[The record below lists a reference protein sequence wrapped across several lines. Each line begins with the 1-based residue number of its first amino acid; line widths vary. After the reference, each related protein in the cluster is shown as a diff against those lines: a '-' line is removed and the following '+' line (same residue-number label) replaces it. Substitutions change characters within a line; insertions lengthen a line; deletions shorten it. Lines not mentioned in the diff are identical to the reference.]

1 MSNNYY
7 IFEYTKNKKNNKMK
21 FRNYCIVFIGDVN
34 GVRPEVLKI
43 AEEGKFLGKKGMTI
57 STFISV
63 AEPAELSDY
72 FKSLNRNFL
81 LFDLNK
87 DYSRVNLLDRT
98 KYDELFKIVD
108 KHTDKTLEEMSNK
121 LIDEIN
127 ETLNKTSFTGDSKSY
142 DMGEPLFSEIIMPK
156 TRKKKIDLE
165 SLSKKQK
172 EEIINDILDKGYD
185 NLDEYDIK
193 ILKKVSKSI

>member
-1 MSNNYY
+1 
-7 IFEYTKNKKNNKMK
+7 MK

-57 STFISV
+57 STFVSV

-81 LFDLNK
+81 LFDLNE
-87 DYSRVNLLDRT
+87 DYSRVNILDKTIHKELFSLLDNYT
-98 KYDELFKIVD
+98 ESN
-108 KHTDKTLEEMSNK
+108 LEEMSNK

-127 ETLNKTSFTGDSKSY
+127 DTINKSSFTGNTKSY
-142 DMGEPLFSEIIMPK
+142 DKDTKPFFSEPK
-156 TRKKKIDLE
+156 KGKIHKKKIDLK

-172 EEIINDILDKGYD
+172 EEIINDILDKGYE
-185 NLDEYDIK
+185 NLSEEDIN
-193 ILKKVSKSI
+193 ILKKFSEIL

>member
-1 MSNNYY
+1 
-7 IFEYTKNKKNNKMK
+7 MK

-43 AEEGKFLGKKGMTI
+43 AEKVKFLGDKGMTI

-87 DYSRVNLLDRT
+87 DYSRVNLLD
-98 KYDELFKIVD
+98 KKKHAELFEIFD

-142 DMGEPLFSEIIMPK
+142 DMGEPLFSKILEPK
-156 TRKKKIDLE
+156 TYKKRVDLK

-193 ILKKVSKSI
+193 ILKKVSKNI

>member
-1 MSNNYY
+1 
-7 IFEYTKNKKNNKMK
+7 MK

-43 AEEGKFLGKKGMTI
+43 AEEGKFLGEKGMTI

-81 LFDLNK
+81 LFDLNE
-87 DYSRVNLLDRT
+87 DYSRVNLLDKT
-98 KYDELFKIVD
+98 KHDELFKIVD
-108 KHTDKTLEEMSNK
+108 KHTNKTLEEMSNE

-127 ETLNKTSFTGDSKSY
+127 ETLNKSSFTGDSKPY

-156 TRKKKIDLE
+156 TRKEKIDLE

-185 NLDEYDIK
+185 NLNEYDIK
-193 ILKKVSKSI
+193 ILKKVSKTI